1 MKRTLTTLC
10 LLLVACCSLL
20 AQKPITDIL
29 NVPGKLKSYYSWR
42 DELEFEKGTSCVL
55 LFVTKPKKL
64 EQGEDAFQAVL
75 VAEGKQFYISLDLL
89 NHYFEPTEIT
99 KDQFWNLEQ
108 LERIPDYYK
117 EDKYANWRR
126 ERLLDADRYISELK
140 KRGCFMMMRQL
151 KTICNV

>member
-42 DELEFEKGTSCVL
+42 DELEFEKGTLCVL

-64 EQGEDAFQAVL
+64 EQGEDAFQALL
-75 VAEGKQFYISLDLL
+75 VA
-89 NHYFEPTEIT
+89 
-99 KDQFWNLEQ
+99 
-108 LERIPDYYK
+108 
-117 EDKYANWRR
+117 
-126 ERLLDADRYISELK
+126 
-140 KRGCFMMMRQL
+140 
-151 KTICNV
+151 